1 MWGVPALLNACAK
14 AAVIWLRRA
23 LLFLLYLTGHVPEHV
38 AFVMDGNRRYAER
51 QHVDKATG
59 HTHGYGKMV
68 EVIHWC
74 MELGVRHISV
84 YAFSIDNFRR
94 STEEVTALMRL
105 AENKYYELARDNGLA
120 EREGIRMHIVGDLTL
135 PPPSVQ
141 GAAARLMRN
150 TAALRRQ
157 RATLN
162 VCFSYTASE
171 ESVAAV
177 AELQAAVRQGLLE
190 RGDVTPAALHGAL
203 RTRHDC
209 PPVDLLVRTSGETR
223 LSDFLL
229 WQAAHAHLCYLPTLW
244 PDLSVLDFARC
255 VLSYQRQRPLQ
266 QSLRR
271 KAAGAVAAEVV
282 VPAAAP
288 ETTAVEAGAVTAGGQ
303 RARTPLNPGG
313 GEPGADKQNAPADA
327 GVTSREQLGQR
338 RRLASSNLPG
348 PRADSSSNAAGAGSC
363 SPGSSCSGGWGVRR
377 HYARPARPTN
387 SGASEGGSAS
397 PGPPVADPHG
407 SRGHEAR
414 ASVRGPS
421 GESVGGAWGRLASFF
436 DKLEDARLAWIASH
450 VDL

>member
-1 MWGVPALLNACAK
+1 MARAAPGLLNACAR
-14 AAVIWLRRA
+14 AAVTWLRRA

-74 MELGVRHISV
+74 MELGVRHVSV

-94 STEEVTALMRL
+94 SAEEVTALMRL
-105 AENKYYELARDNGLA
+105 AEDKYGELARDNGLA

-150 TAALRRQ
+150 TAALQRQ

-177 AELQAAVRQGLLE
+177 AELQAAVRQGLLQP
-190 RGDVTPAALHGAL
+190 GDVTPAALHGAL

-266 QSLRR
+266 EALRQ
-271 KAAGAVAAEVV
+271 KAAAAVAAAA
-282 VPAAAP
+282 AAAP
-288 ETTAVEAGAVTAGGQ
+288 TAGAA
-303 RARTPLNPGG
+303 A
-313 GEPGADKQNAPADA
+313 E
-327 GVTSREQLGQR
+327 S
-338 RRLASSNLPG
+338 
-348 PRADSSSNAAGAGSC
+348 AAGAGAGPAAGAACVAATSSEPSAATEATACGQGAACAEEAAAAGPSGVQTGLPRRGGGLRWRGGSSASAGSC
-363 SPGSSCSGGWGVRR
+363 PPQQAPGSNSDGAPGPSSPRRSSCRGCQARSSSVPSAGAVSGGRGSGCSG
-377 HYARPARPTN
+377 
-387 SGASEGGSAS
+387 GASEG
-397 PGPPVADPHG
+397 PQ
-407 SRGHEAR
+407 
-414 ASVRGPS
+414 
-421 GESVGGAWGRLASFF
+421 WRLARFF
-436 DKLEDARLAWIASH
+436 DRLEKARLAWIASH
-450 VDL
+450 VEL